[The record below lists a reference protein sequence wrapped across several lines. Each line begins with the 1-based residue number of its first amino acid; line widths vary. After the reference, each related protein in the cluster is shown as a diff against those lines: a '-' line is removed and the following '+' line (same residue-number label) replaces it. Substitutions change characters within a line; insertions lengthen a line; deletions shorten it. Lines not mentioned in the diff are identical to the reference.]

1 MAALGTICYAL
12 IAPLLADGSSTPI
25 DSGPTWTVAAACAGF
40 LAAISWAIRNILVW
54 SRDGI
59 KVAYKEMGVPIGTAH
74 LELLQTLKLTRET
87 DSKSLA
93 ALAAD
98 VHSLNQSIRCRH
110 EP

>member
-12 IAPLLADGSSTPI
+12 LAPILADSGTQVE
-25 DSGPTWTVAAACAGF
+25 SGPTWTVAAACAGF
-40 LAAISWAIRNILVW
+40 LAAISWAIRNVLVW

-74 LELLQTLKLTRET
+74 LELLQTLKQTRET

-98 VHSLNQSIRCRH
+98 MQKLNQTIRCRH